1 MKRPPEQ
8 DAPAMPSL
16 LVFTIAVLLFG
27 SPLRRL
33 WLAEDAPGYMPF
45 VVWLGVIAL
54 GAWAA
59 YRSGG
64 HDA

>member
-1 MKRPPEQ
+1 
-8 DAPAMPSL
+8 MPSL
-16 LVFTIAVLLFG
+16 LVFTIAALLFG

-33 WLAEDAPGYMPF
+33 WLAEGAPAYLPF
-45 VVWLGVIAL
+45 VVWLGVIVL
-54 GAWAA
+54 GGWVA